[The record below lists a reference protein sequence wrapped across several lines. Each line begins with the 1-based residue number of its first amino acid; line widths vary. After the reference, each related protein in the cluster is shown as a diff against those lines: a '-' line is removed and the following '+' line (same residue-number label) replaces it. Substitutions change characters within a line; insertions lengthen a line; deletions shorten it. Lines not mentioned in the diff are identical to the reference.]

1 MHKEGEEIHIDET
14 EARGGSKEGVVR
26 WVLAGG
32 LLLAVILLSITW
44 IIPAMTTGDVEEEG
58 TVSGQISSMEDGSSD
73 TDSIVTDLGDD
84 EAKATAFGIYAAY
97 GSLVY
102 TTPFIGG
109 ILADK
114 VLGFKRSTM
123 LGAVLMAIGHLKYCL
138 PVMLGK
144 VTPDAC
150 AWGRSG
156 ER

>member
-14 EARGGSKEGVVR
+14 EASGGSKEGVVR

-84 EAKATAFGIYAAY
+84 EATPQQDR
-97 GSLVY
+97 
-102 TTPFIGG
+102 TTTEDG
-109 ILADK
+109 LEVVK
-114 VLGFKRSTM
+114 N
-123 LGAVLMAIGHLKYCL
+123 
-138 PVMLGK
+138 
-144 VTPDAC
+144 
-150 AWGRSG
+150 
-156 ER
+156 